1 MQERIQLFIHP
12 MSERGFC
19 HGLTPI
25 YLKKGKW
32 LMPSRSILHTI
43 VQHRPSGGGALL
55 NIAAFIRSLQQSRSI
70 SSTETTKRIIRFKHD
85 SDYRTF
91 VRQLSQNDK
100 LRPLRKLVSPLPI
113 IRGIVCQLPASAV
126 LDCSGGHIWMEK
138 DCLISVNPSS
148 QKSLAL
154 DNGMPWGVQQ
164 IKAPQAW
171 GVTTGHRVKV
181 GVIDTGI
188 DFNHPDLRHSLLR
201 GINLLNRSKM
211 PYDDNGHG
219 THIAGTIAAANGM
232 HGMIGVAPRALIAP
246 VKAFDHNGSAFVS
259 DIILGIEWCVRNGID
274 VINMSFGMKNRSK
287 ALLGAVTN
295 AYNSGVIIVASS
307 GNDGKLRSVDYPA
320 RYPQTISVGA
330 TNRSRRVAP
339 FSNRGAHIDIYA
351 PGEKITSAWLRGN
364 YNEMSGTSM
373 ATSHVSG
380 AIALLLSLYPHLT
393 PAEIKLIMKRSMQP
407 LRNAKNRRSSTGELD
422 IVRMLQAAEKL

>member
-1 MQERIQLFIHP
+1 MNTAAIIQ
-12 MSERGFC
+12 
-19 HGLTPI
+19 
-25 YLKKGKW
+25 W
-32 LMPSRSILHTI
+32 
-43 VQHRPSGGGALL
+43 
-55 NIAAFIRSLQQSRSI
+55 LQQARAI
-70 SSTETTKRIIRFKHD
+70 ESTEASKRIIRFQHG
-85 SDYRTF
+85 SDYRKF
-91 VRQLSQNDK
+91 VRRLSQDDS
-100 LRPLRKLVSPLPI
+100 LRTLRKHISPLPI
-113 IRGIVCQLPASAV
+113 IRGVACTLSASAI
-126 LDCSGGHIWMEK
+126 LNSAGGRVWMEK
-138 DCLISVNPSS
+138 DCLISVSPSA
-148 QKSLAL
+148 QKAQAL

-164 IKAPQAW
+164 IKAPHAW
-171 GVTTGHRVKV
+171 GITTGHRVKV
-181 GVIDTGI
+181 GVIDTGV

-201 GINLLNRSKM
+201 GINLLGRSKM

-246 VKAFDHNGSAFVS
+246 VKAFDNNGSAFVS
-259 DIILGIEWCVRNGID
+259 DIILGIEWCVRNGMD

-330 TNRSRRVAP
+330 TNKLRKVAP

-373 ATSHVSG
+373 ATSHVTG

-393 PAEIKLIMKRSMQP
+393 PGEIKHIMKRSMQP
-407 LRNAKNRRSSTGELD
+407 LRSGKNRRVSAGELD
-422 IVRMLQAAEKL
+422 VVKMLQAAEKL

>member
-1 MQERIQLFIHP
+1 MN
-12 MSERGFC
+12 
-19 HGLTPI
+19 T
-25 YLKKGKW
+25 
-32 LMPSRSILHTI
+32 
-43 VQHRPSGGGALL
+43 
-55 NIAAFIRSLQQSRSI
+55 AAFIGWLKQARAI
-70 SSTETTKRIIRFKHD
+70 HSSETTKRIIRFQHGA
-85 SDYRTF
+85 DYRSF
-91 VRQLSQNDK
+91 VRRLSQDDS
-100 LRPLRKLVSPLPI
+100 LRTLRKIINPLPI
-113 IRGIVCQLPASAV
+113 IKGISCPLPISAV
-126 LDCSGGHIWMEK
+126 LDSFGGRVWMEK
-138 DCLISVNPSS
+138 DCLISVSPSAV
-148 QKSLAL
+148 KAPAFE
-154 DNGMPWGVQQ
+154 NGLPWGVQQ

-171 GVTTGHRVKV
+171 GITTGHRVKV
-181 GVIDTGI
+181 GVIDTGV
-188 DFNHPDLRHSLLR
+188 DFHHPDLRHSLLR
-201 GINLLNRSKM
+201 GINLLNRSKL

-219 THIAGTIAAANGM
+219 THIAGTIAAANSM

-259 DIILGIEWCVRNGID
+259 DIILGIEWCVRNGMD

-287 ALLGAVTN
+287 ALLSAVTN

-330 TNRSRRVAP
+330 TNRMRRVAP

-373 ATSHVSG
+373 ATSHVTG
-380 AIALLLSLYPHLT
+380 AIALLLSLYPNLT
-393 PAEIKLIMKRSMQP
+393 PYEIKQIMKRSMQP
-407 LRNAKNRRSSTGELD
+407 LRSSKNRRSSSNSAGELD